1 MAYDV
6 VVIGAGPGGYVAAIR
21 AGQLGLRA
29 AIVERDA
36 LGGVCLNWG
45 CIPSKALIRNA
56 EVLSLVKSAGD
67 FGITVE
73 GVAADYAAGVARSRG
88 VVDKLTK
95 GVDALLKKTKVDV
108 VRGEAVITDA
118 HTVTVGEQRL
128 EAKHLIVATGARPKA
143 IPGIAIDGSVV
154 VTYREA
160 IVQTEAPRNVVIIGG
175 GAIGV
180 EFGFVYAAYGAKVT
194 IVESRASILPDEDL
208 DVTRSLTRYLLRQ
221 GIEVLAGAVCNSV
234 DVNGGRA
241 TVGVTTSDGKQTL
254 TADRVLVAVGISPNT
269 EGLGLENA
277 RIELHHGFVKVDD
290 ELRANADGAYAI
302 GDVTGIMAL
311 AHVAQAQGV
320 SVAEHI
326 AGQTVYPLDY
336 DSVPRAVYC
345 EPQVASLGLTE
356 AAAAERGI
364 TVKVGRFPLSA
375 NGKALALNE
384 PDGFAKVIV
393 DAGTGEIVG
402 AHLLG
407 KDVTELLGELSL
419 ARMMEGTNLEVGAVV
434 NAHPTLS
441 EIVKEA
447 ALAADDR
454 AIHI

>member
-21 AGQLGLRA
+21 ASQLGLST

-36 LGGVCLNWG
+36 IGGVCLNWG

-56 EVLSLVKSAGD
+56 EVLSLVKSASEY
-67 FGITVE
+67 GITVDS
-73 GVAADYAAGVARSRG
+73 VTADYAAGVARSRS

-95 GVDALLKKTKVDV
+95 GVDALLRKANVDV
-108 VRGEAVITDA
+108 VTGEAVITDA
-118 HTVTVGEQRL
+118 HTVTVGDQRL
-128 EAKHLIVATGARPKA
+128 EARHLVVATGARPKTL
-143 IPGIAIDGSVV
+143 PGFAIDGNVV

-160 IVQTEAPRNVVIIGG
+160 IVQTEAPREVVIIGG

-194 IVESRASILPDEDL
+194 IIESEASILPGEDP
-208 DVTRSLTRYLLRQ
+208 DVTRSLARYLQRQ
-221 GIEVLAGAVCNSV
+221 GIEVMASVVCDAVQVDGA
-234 DVNGGRA
+234 RA
-241 TVGVTTSDGKQTL
+241 SVGVTTSEGKRTL
-254 TADRVLVAVGISPNT
+254 EADRVLVAIGISPNT

-277 RIELHHGFVKVDD
+277 GIELDRGFVKVDE

-320 SVAEHI
+320 SVAERI
-326 AGQTVYPLDY
+326 AGQTVYPIDY
-336 DSVPRAVYC
+336 DGVPRAVYC

-364 TVKVGRFPLSA
+364 AVKVGRFPMTA

-384 PDGFAKVIV
+384 PDGFAKIIV
-393 DAGTGEIVG
+393 DASTGEIVG

-447 ALAADDR
+447 ALAVDGR
-454 AIHI
+454 AIHA